1 MFDSSSSL
9 RHEQPLKR
17 GLEDP
22 AAHHLNVTLRLRSA
36 TTRHP
41 FRGEGGTPT
50 ASANPCPYPH
60 PMRVLSVLS
69 LKGGVGKTSV
79 TLGLASAAHA
89 RGLRTLVID
98 LDPQANSSVVL
109 DPQHVQFTSNDVLAD
124 GRSGIMEQAIVTS
137 GWGENIQLVA
147 SERALEH
154 RAVPEGAGNV
164 RLRVTMQGLTGYDLV
179 LIDTPPAL
187 GELTRNAL
195 TASDLGL
202 VVTEPSLFALQGAQQ
217 ALDAMSV
224 VRDTNLRL
232 QVAGI
237 VVNRVRPTSSEHR
250 YRMAEL
256 ALAYGDL
263 LWQPPL
269 PDRAVLQQAAGACTP
284 VHAWRTQ
291 AGREV
296 ARIFDNYLDLVLAP
310 QLEHKP
316 LRPVS

>member
-1 MFDSSSSL
+1 MTDRHHL
-9 RHEQPLKR
+9 RVTRAARSAILRRPSGAAKR
-17 GLEDP
+17 RP
-22 AAHHLNVTLRLRSA
+22 AAAFEPS
-36 TTRHP
+36 
-41 FRGEGGTPT
+41 
-50 ASANPCPYPH
+50 PYCH

-109 DPQHVQFTSNDVLAD
+109 DPQKVQFTSNDVLAD
-124 GRSGIMEQAIVTS
+124 GRSGIMAQAIVPS
-137 GWGENIQLVA
+137 GWGGNIDLVA

-164 RLRVTMQGLTGYDLV
+164 RLRVTMQGVNSYDLI

-217 ALDAMSV
+217 ALDAMGV

-269 PDRAVLQQAAGACTP
+269 PDRAVLQQASGACTP

-291 AGREV
+291 SGREV
-296 ARIFDNYLDLVLAP
+296 ARIFDTYLDLVLAP
-310 QLEHKP
+310 QLEPKP

>member
-1 MFDSSSSL
+1 
-9 RHEQPLKR
+9 
-17 GLEDP
+17 
-22 AAHHLNVTLRLRSA
+22 
-36 TTRHP
+36 
-41 FRGEGGTPT
+41 
-50 ASANPCPYPH
+50 
-60 PMRVLSVLS
+60 MRVISVLS

-109 DPQHVQFTSNDVLAD
+109 DPQRVQFTSNDVLAD
-124 GRSGIMEQAIVTS
+124 GRSGIMEQAIVPS
-137 GWGENIQLVA
+137 GWGENISLVA

-164 RLRVTMQGLTGYDLV
+164 RLRVTMQGLSGFDLV

-195 TASDLGL
+195 TASNLGL

-310 QLEHKP
+310 QLEPKP

>member
-1 MFDSSSSL
+1 M
-9 RHEQPLKR
+9 
-17 GLEDP
+17 
-22 AAHHLNVTLRLRSA
+22 
-36 TTRHP
+36 
-41 FRGEGGTPT
+41 
-50 ASANPCPYPH
+50 
-60 PMRVLSVLS
+60 
-69 LKGGVGKTSV
+69 
-79 TLGLASAAHA
+79 
-89 RGLRTLVID
+89 
-98 LDPQANSSVVL
+98 
-109 DPQHVQFTSNDVLAD
+109 
-124 GRSGIMEQAIVTS
+124 
-137 GWGENIQLVA
+137 
-147 SERALEH
+147 
-154 RAVPEGAGNV
+154 
-164 RLRVTMQGLTGYDLV
+164 

-217 ALDAMSV
+217 ALDAMAV

-296 ARIFDNYLDLVLAP
+296 ARIFDGYLDHVLAA
-310 QLEHKP
+310 QVETKP

>member
-1 MFDSSSSL
+1 
-9 RHEQPLKR
+9 
-17 GLEDP
+17 
-22 AAHHLNVTLRLRSA
+22 
-36 TTRHP
+36 
-41 FRGEGGTPT
+41 
-50 ASANPCPYPH
+50 
-60 PMRVLSVLS
+60 MRVMSVLS

-98 LDPQANSSVVL
+98 LDPQANTSVVL
-109 DPQHVQFTSNDVLAD
+109 DPPRVQFTSNDVLAD
-124 GRSGIMEQAIVTS
+124 GRAGVLAQAIVAS
-137 GWGENIQLVA
+137 GWGPTIDLVA

-154 RAVPEGAGNV
+154 RAVPEGEGHV
-164 RLRVTMQGLTGYDLV
+164 RLRVTMQGLDDYDLV

-217 ALDAMSV
+217 ALDAMGV

-232 QVAGI
+232 HVAGI

-269 PDRAVLQQAAGACTP
+269 PDRAVIQQAAGACTP
-284 VHAWRTQ
+284 VHIWRTQ

-296 ARIFDNYLDLVLAP
+296 ARIFDEYLDHVLTTQVEP
-310 QLEHKP
+310 KP
-316 LRPVS
+316 LRPVSGAPAS

>member
-1 MFDSSSSL
+1 MARTADPVALLAPASNLPPYPQAMSSS
-9 RHEQPLKR
+9 
-17 GLEDP
+17 
-22 AAHHLNVTLRLRSA
+22 
-36 TTRHP
+36 
-41 FRGEGGTPT
+41 
-50 ASANPCPYPH
+50 
-60 PMRVLSVLS
+60 RVCSVLS

-89 RGLRTLVID
+89 RGVRTLVID
-98 LDPQANSSVVL
+98 LDPQANSTVVL
-109 DPQHVQFTSNDVLAD
+109 DPARVLFTSNDVLAD
-124 GRSGIMEQAIVTS
+124 GRAGVMAQAIVPS
-137 GWGENIQLVA
+137 GWGPAVDVVA

-154 RAVPEGAGNV
+154 RAVPEGEASL
-164 RLRVTMQGLTGYDLV
+164 RLRVTMQGLVEEHGYDLI

-217 ALDAMSV
+217 ALDAMTV
-224 VRDTNLRL
+224 VRDANLRL
-232 QVAGI
+232 HLAGL

-256 ALAYGDL
+256 ALAYGEL

-284 VHAWRTQ
+284 VHAWHTP

-296 ARIFDNYLDLVLAP
+296 ARIFDTYLEHVLAAQVEP
-310 QLEHKP
+310 AP

>member
-1 MFDSSSSL
+1 M
-9 RHEQPLKR
+9 
-17 GLEDP
+17 
-22 AAHHLNVTLRLRSA
+22 
-36 TTRHP
+36 
-41 FRGEGGTPT
+41 
-50 ASANPCPYPH
+50 
-60 PMRVLSVLS
+60 
-69 LKGGVGKTSV
+69 
-79 TLGLASAAHA
+79 
-89 RGLRTLVID
+89 
-98 LDPQANSSVVL
+98 
-109 DPQHVQFTSNDVLAD
+109 
-124 GRSGIMEQAIVTS
+124 
-137 GWGENIQLVA
+137 
-147 SERALEH
+147 
-154 RAVPEGAGNV
+154 
-164 RLRVTMQGLTGYDLV
+164 RLRVTMQGLRDYDLV

-296 ARIFDNYLDLVLAP
+296 ARIFDTYLDHVLAA
-310 QLEHKP
+310 QVETKP
-316 LRPVS
+316 LRPVSWMSSVIECPASESSQCALVPTGEANGRRGQSHESSRTTSRAADDPETGPCIPPPPASLPSSTSTQRRMHRRRPPRSPRSTRASSRSTGPMTPAALHEAEAPLPTFDGKPVELHGRGAQGPPQAGAQGGRQGRDIGRRRWSPRR

>member
-1 MFDSSSSL
+1 
-9 RHEQPLKR
+9 
-17 GLEDP
+17 
-22 AAHHLNVTLRLRSA
+22 
-36 TTRHP
+36 
-41 FRGEGGTPT
+41 
-50 ASANPCPYPH
+50 
-60 PMRVLSVLS
+60 MRVLSVLS

-79 TLGLASAAHA
+79 TLGLASSAHA
-89 RGLRTLVID
+89 RGLRTLVVD

-109 DPQHVQFTSNDVLAD
+109 DPSRVQFTTNDVLAD
-124 GRSGIMEQAIVTS
+124 GRSGIMEQAIVAS
-137 GWGENIQLVA
+137 GWGENIDLVA

-164 RLRVTMQGLTGYDLV
+164 RLRVTMQGLDKYDLI

-217 ALDAMSV
+217 ALDAMGV

-263 LWQPPL
+263 LLQPPL

-296 ARIFDNYLDLVLAP
+296 ARIFDTYLDLVLAP
-310 QLEHKP
+310 QVEPKP

>member
-1 MFDSSSSL
+1 MSS
-9 RHEQPLKR
+9 
-17 GLEDP
+17 
-22 AAHHLNVTLRLRSA
+22 
-36 TTRHP
+36 
-41 FRGEGGTPT
+41 
-50 ASANPCPYPH
+50 
-60 PMRVLSVLS
+60 RVCSVLS
-69 LKGGVGKTSV
+69 LKGGVGKTSI

-89 RGLRTLVID
+89 RGLRALVID
-98 LDPQANSSVVL
+98 LDPQANSTVVL
-109 DPQHVQFTSNDVLAD
+109 DPQRVLFTSNDVLAD
-124 GRSGIMEQAIVTS
+124 GRAGVMAQAVVKS
-137 GWGENIQLVA
+137 GWGETIDLVA

-154 RAVPEGAGNV
+154 RAIPEGDGSL
-164 RLRVTMQGLTGYDLV
+164 RLRVTMQGLEEYDLI

-202 VVTEPSLFALQGAQQ
+202 VVAEPSLFALQGAQQ
-217 ALDAMSV
+217 ALDAMTV
-224 VRDTNLRL
+224 VRDANLRL
-232 QVAGI
+232 HLAGI
-237 VVNRVRPTSSEHR
+237 VVNRMRPTSSEHR

-284 VHAWRTQ
+284 VHAWHTQ

-296 ARIFDNYLDLVLAP
+296 ARIFDQYLEQVLAVQVHP
-310 QLEHKP
+310 AP

>member
-1 MFDSSSSL
+1 
-9 RHEQPLKR
+9 
-17 GLEDP
+17 
-22 AAHHLNVTLRLRSA
+22 
-36 TTRHP
+36 
-41 FRGEGGTPT
+41 
-50 ASANPCPYPH
+50 
-60 PMRVLSVLS
+60 MRVLSVLS

-89 RGLRTLVID
+89 RGLRTLVVD
-98 LDPQANSSVVL
+98 LDPQANSTVVL
-109 DPQHVQFTSNDVLAD
+109 DPQRVQFTSNDVLAD
-124 GRSGIMEQAIVTS
+124 GRSGIMEQAIVES
-137 GWGENIQLVA
+137 GWGDNISLVA

-154 RAVPEGAGNV
+154 RAVPEGDGNV
-164 RLRVTMQGLTGYDLV
+164 RLRVTMQGLDAYDLI

-195 TASDLGL
+195 TASDQGL

-217 ALDAMSV
+217 ALDAMGV
-224 VRDTNLRL
+224 IRDTNLRL

-250 YRMAEL
+250 YRMVEL
-256 ALAYGDL
+256 ALAYGDM

-296 ARIFDNYLDLVLAP
+296 ARIFDTYLDHVLASHVEP
-310 QLEHKP
+310 KP

>member
-1 MFDSSSSL
+1 MRRPFGASPTD
-9 RHEQPLKR
+9 RPTPQ
-17 GLEDP
+17 
-22 AAHHLNVTLRLRSA
+22 VT
-36 TTRHP
+36 P
-41 FRGEGGTPT
+41 
-50 ASANPCPYPH
+50 PYPH
-60 PMRVLSVLS
+60 FMRVLSVLS

-89 RGLRTLVID
+89 SGLRTLVID
-98 LDPQANSSVVL
+98 LDPQANSTVVL
-109 DPQHVQFTSNDVLAD
+109 DPQRVQFTTNDVLAD
-124 GRSGIMEQAIVTS
+124 GRSGIMEQAIVRS
-137 GWGENIQLVA
+137 SWGDNISLVA

-154 RAVPEGAGNV
+154 RAVPEGDGNV
-164 RLRVTMQGLTGYDLV
+164 RLRVTMQGLTGYDLI

-195 TASDLGL
+195 TASDQGL

-217 ALDAMSV
+217 ALDAMSII
-224 VRDTNLRL
+224 RDTNLRL

-256 ALAYGDL
+256 ALAYGDM

-296 ARIFDNYLDLVLAP
+296 ARIFDTYLEHVLAAQVEP
-310 QLEHKP
+310 KP